1 MVRDRAGKKF
11 AARPWRTLRAHTF
24 WTFCYRQQGAPDKHA
39 SNSYGE
45 DRLEG
50 ERGDRGA
57 EGRADCGNEEERA
70 YTREGARRLGN

>member
-1 MVRDRAGKKF
+1 MEDSES
-11 AARPWRTLRAHTF
+11 AHIFGLSATGS
-24 WTFCYRQQGAPDKHA
+24 RVHLINA

-45 DRLEG
+45 DTLEG

-57 EGRADCGNEEERA
+57 EGRADGGNEEERA